1 MSDTINID
9 KSVKSFHSSPE
20 NGEYSK
26 VILHIDDETY
36 VEAGNDTGRTLEAN
50 CPFATQQ
57 IANNLLNRLKGFRYQ
72 PYAADGAF
80 FDPATELGD
89 GVTVGDIFGGIYSQD
104 IKFDSLCGS
113 NIEAPQDGDI
123 EHEYPYEAKKDREV
137 TRQIKKRVTQSQAES
152 IINQEMDKITLSVS
166 GEGGA
171 TTFEIKKD
179 TATLSSETVDLK
191 VKSVNIEGELSA
203 DKITTGTMSAD
214 RLEGGTLTL
223 GGQNNDYGVLSI
235 RDLNNDERIRT
246 RYGDLDIIGST
257 YETYTLGTN
266 GLWGYWDRE
275 HTNLPAFY
283 LYLQPSGD
291 YAYPRMFLYKA
302 KRNNN
307 QLVELTEKI
316 RLQTDARFQVTN
328 YEEKGAVSAE
338 LFYVFDSNGDHN
350 ITWTSKGVNIPSG
363 TNILTLTAGR
373 YYATSA
379 SGLTNCPTTT
389 DFALFVYDR
398 SADSDKKSYYIH
410 DGNNNIYINSQTGA
424 NTYSGWKRLNY
435 TSV

>member
-1 MSDTINID
+1 MSDTINIE

-80 FDPATELGD
+80 FDPAAELGD

-203 DKITTGTMSAD
+203 DKIK
-214 RLEGGTLTL
+214 GGTLAL
-223 GGQNNDYGVLSI
+223 GGDNNINGKIVI
-235 RDLNNDERIRT
+235 LNAAGQPIAESDWMGI
-246 RYGDLDIIGST
+246 S
-257 YETYTLGTN
+257 
-266 GLWGYWDRE
+266 
-275 HTNLPAFY
+275 FY
-283 LYLQPSGD
+283 
-291 YAYPRMFLYKA
+291 
-302 KRNNN
+302 
-307 QLVELTEKI
+307 
-316 RLQTDARFQVTN
+316 
-328 YEEKGAVSAE
+328 
-338 LFYVFDSNGDHN
+338 
-350 ITWTSKGVNIPSG
+350 
-363 TNILTLTAGR
+363 
-373 YYATSA
+373 
-379 SGLTNCPTTT
+379 SGLSQA
-389 DFALFVYDR
+389 DKHIFARIGR
-398 SADSDKKSYYIH
+398 SGISIMYSPNESGGTSVISIGGNYNNAGGYGQISVGSVSSGGTITPKIILDGDTGKIECKSL
-410 DGNNNIYINSQTGA
+410 YINGQPVTP
-424 NTYSGWKRLNY
+424 
-435 TSV
+435 